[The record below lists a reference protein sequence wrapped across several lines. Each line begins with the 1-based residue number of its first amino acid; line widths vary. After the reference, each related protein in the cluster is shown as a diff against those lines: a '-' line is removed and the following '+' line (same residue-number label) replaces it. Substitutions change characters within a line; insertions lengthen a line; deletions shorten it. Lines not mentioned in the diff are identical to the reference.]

1 VNPATSD
8 DHRTVGVCGAVRH
21 RGHPRGA
28 RIVAPHLPVQF
39 VNSQLDDRETL
50 ILRAVVIVA
59 WTITIAALYFGF
71 LAVRRLLGYEP
82 LPELVPVSAVIAIGV
97 LLIPAFLDYIVERV
111 ARVPWDGA

>member
-1 VNPATSD
+1 VT
-8 DHRTVGVCGAVRH
+8 TVEPWVYAVLF
-21 RGHPRGA
+21 G
-28 RIVAPHLPVQF
+28 IVAILGVRGSWRLTSRYMF